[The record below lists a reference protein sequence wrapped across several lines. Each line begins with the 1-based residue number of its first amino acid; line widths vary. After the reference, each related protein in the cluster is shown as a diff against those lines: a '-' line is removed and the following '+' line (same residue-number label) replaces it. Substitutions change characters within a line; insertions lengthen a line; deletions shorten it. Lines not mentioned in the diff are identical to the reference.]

1 MGSVNFNK
9 AIGTHLN
16 ICQTTVSF
24 AEALL
29 IGGLRHKQQTKILT
43 LNKMWTIN
51 DECRK

>member
-29 IGGLRHKQQTKILT
+29 IGGLRHKQQTKIL
-43 LNKMWTIN
+43 NKMWTIY
-51 DECRK
+51 DECR